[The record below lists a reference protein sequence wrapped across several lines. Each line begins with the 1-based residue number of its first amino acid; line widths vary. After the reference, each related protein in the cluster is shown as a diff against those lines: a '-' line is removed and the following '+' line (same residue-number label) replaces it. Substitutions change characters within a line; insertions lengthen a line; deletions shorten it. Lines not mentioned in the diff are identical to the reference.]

1 MPDLVTLPLCG
12 WPGTR
17 FCAICLQVYGS
28 FCASSLP
35 LEQEPQASQ
44 LGSNSWFLGYENGWW
59 RRVVVLGRKQHPL
72 LKPWEKSHGRC
83 EEADKV
89 ERGVWELAFHHP
101 VGIGGAVAGDADGI
115 VRKGHHKVHQEAAC
129 ENKPVDG
136 GLQKEGSKHCWG
148 DSLDLPGMRSCYFNF
163 VLHFSFWEMQHTV
176 FKSVPFNG
184 LL

>member
-1 MPDLVTLPLCG
+1 MPDSVTLPLCG

-17 FCAICLQVYGS
+17 VRAVYGS

-148 DSLDLPGMRSCYFNF
+148 DSLDLRGMSSCYFNF
-163 VLHFSFWEMQHTV
+163 VLHFSTTCPEYLVLNLNFHAKLE
-176 FKSVPFNG
+176 K
-184 LL
+184 